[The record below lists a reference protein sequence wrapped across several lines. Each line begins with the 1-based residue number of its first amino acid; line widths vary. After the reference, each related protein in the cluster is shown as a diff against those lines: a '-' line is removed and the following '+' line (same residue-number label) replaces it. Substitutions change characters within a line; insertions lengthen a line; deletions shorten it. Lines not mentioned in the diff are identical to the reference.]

1 MSYSYLMTSYV
12 RLMNA
17 RILDEHRRTREK
29 RKGDEALCMTKL
41 DALRIILCKPSC
53 HWVLLVGNKNFFFL
67 CQSSDSFCVDIV
79 YDGV

>member
-1 MSYSYLMTSYV
+1 
-12 RLMNA
+12 MNA

-29 RKGDEALCMTKL
+29 RKGDEVRCIEDNIVQA
-41 DALRIILCKPSC
+41 SC
-53 HWVLLVGNKNFFFL
+53 HWVLLVGNKNFFFF

>member
-1 MSYSYLMTSYV
+1 
-12 RLMNA
+12 MNA

-29 RKGDEALCMTKL
+29 RKGDEVRCIEDNIVQA
-41 DALRIILCKPSC
+41 SC
-53 HWVLLVGNKNFFFL
+53 HWHWVLLVGNKNFFFF